1 MTMVSIHSSHEFE
14 RFSTLRLQMGNI
26 TRCSND
32 DEDDDK
38 LLQAIVDEKINRKIC
53 SAAMGGQGELL

>member
-1 MTMVSIHSSHEFE
+1 
-14 RFSTLRLQMGNI
+14 MGNI

-38 LLQAIVDEKINRKIC
+38 LLQAIVDEKMNRKIC